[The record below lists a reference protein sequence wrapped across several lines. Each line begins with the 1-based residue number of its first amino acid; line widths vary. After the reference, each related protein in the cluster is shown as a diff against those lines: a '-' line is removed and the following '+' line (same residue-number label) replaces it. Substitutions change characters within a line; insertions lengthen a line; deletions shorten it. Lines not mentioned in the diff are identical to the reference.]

1 LPVRIRLQRAGRRNR
16 PFYRVV
22 VADSRSPR
30 DGKYIEKIGYYDP
43 IPDPAVIVI
52 DEEKAL
58 KWLLIGA
65 EPTDTVRSLLRK
77 VGVWAKFAAI
87 RDAREAE
94 RKRRKRQKKLAKA
107 QAQQGGTV
115 EAEQT
120 AQPASDQTVQNT
132 VQENQ

>member
-1 LPVRIRLQRAGRRNR
+1 MPVRIRLQRAGRRNR

-58 KWLLIGA
+58 KWLLVGA

>member
-1 LPVRIRLQRAGRRNR
+1 
-16 PFYRVV
+16 V

-58 KWLLIGA
+58 KWLLVGA